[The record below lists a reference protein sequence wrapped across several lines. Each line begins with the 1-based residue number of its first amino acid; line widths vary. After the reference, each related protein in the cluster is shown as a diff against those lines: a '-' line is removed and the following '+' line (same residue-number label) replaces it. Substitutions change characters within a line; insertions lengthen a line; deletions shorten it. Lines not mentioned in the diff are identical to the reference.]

1 MNDSVTHAAR
11 DLERT
16 IGRGRVRLPHYESRA
31 AQVIVEPENLDEA
44 IELVCKC
51 ERDGIA
57 LAAFGAA
64 RTLAQLRPA
73 PVELGIS
80 LAQLN
85 HIVAYEPDDMTITVE
100 AGMTLAALNAYAL
113 SHGQRLAVD
122 PPRPE
127 LTTIGALIGGARSGP
142 IRMSEGTVRD
152 LLIGVRF
159 IGHQGRLIHGGGSVV
174 KNVAGY
180 DLMKIMTGSHG
191 TLGIITEATFK
202 LRPLPANYT
211 LACGNFATRAEAL
224 AAAMQLREIGPM
236 VHLEAVSGAG
246 ARALAYD
253 DNFVVM
259 AGLAGSEPEVTHL
272 CDHVTRVIS
281 DVGFIDGSK
290 ALATYERLRDFTDN
304 ETVTGAVAAEIGV
317 PHTELPR
324 VLEACASEF
333 RAHVGNGVA
342 QLFDRPGRHD
352 DNSSDVSQASTAII
366 SRWREAVHDA
376 RGILH
381 VLRLPP
387 EARAQVAIFD
397 DPPPAAFKL
406 MRRLKATFDPRGIFN
421 PGSFVGGL

>member
-1 MNDSVTHAAR
+1 MNDSVTSVTR

-64 RTLAQLRPA
+64 RTLAQIRPS

-80 LAQLN
+80 LARLN
-85 HIVAYEPDDMTITVE
+85 RILAYEPDDMTITVE
-100 AGMTLAALNAYAL
+100 AGVTLAELNAHL
-113 SHGQRLAVD
+113 LTHGQRLAVD

-152 LLIGVRF
+152 LLIGIRY
-159 IGHQGRLIHGGGSVV
+159 IGHQGRMIHGGGSVV

-180 DLMKIMTGSHG
+180 DLMKIMAGSYG
-191 TLGIITEATFK
+191 TLGIVTEATFK
-202 LRPLPANYT
+202 LRPIPANFT
-211 LACGNFATRAEAL
+211 LACGKFGARATAL
-224 AAAMQLREIGPM
+224 AAAMQLREIGSM
-236 VHLEAVSGAG
+236 VHLEVVSKAG

-253 DNFVVM
+253 ENFVVM
-259 AGLAGSEPEVTHL
+259 AGLAGSAQEVAHLQDRVTH
-272 CDHVTRVIS
+272 VIG
-281 DVGFIDGSK
+281 DAAFIDG
-290 ALATYERLRDFTDN
+290 AGAIAAYERLRDFIDH
-304 ETVTGAVAAEIGV
+304 ESVTGAVAAEIAV
-317 PHTELPR
+317 PYTELPG

-333 RAHVGNGVA
+333 RAHIGNGVG
-342 QLFDRPGRHD
+342 QLFDGTGQPG
-352 DNSSDVSQASTAII
+352 DNGNPASQVPAEII
-366 SRWREAVHDA
+366 SRWREAVHEA
-376 RGILH
+376 RGILR

-387 EARAQVAIFD
+387 EALAQVAIFD